1 MSVNV
6 TFVIQID
13 IRGTLPTS
21 VVKSLT
27 ASMMTA
33 VSRLNQFINKSG
45 YPPYASHIS
54 GTRLLDTFE
63 PKTGFY
69 ELCYK
74 AAPGWTEVRVGRKV
88 YKDGYDFF
96 IKPDDPTVRVE
107 LAPDFG
113 GVRIWTTLDHE
124 GQSIIAQV
132 TRKGQNPAGN
142 PAQEPSQPSQPDDE
156 EKGSESD
163 EPSRRK
169 REPYVPRRPRDSRV
183 FESSSP
189 TFGGPSPR
197 KSSSH
202 LKSNDDDVDVVEL
215 ESPEQVDDSSSGDVG
230 GGSEL
235 RPHEAAVSSFGRKR
249 RSASFT
255 TLSAFDPN
263 LVVASSSYRPAELP
277 QASTVPKAL
286 QESERTGRSRSR
298 SRTPRSLTNVPDGAP
313 PPILPRRSS
322 SLSRYSVP
330 LSPPFLSPIDAPPM
344 PIISTFTAA
353 PLTQD
358 ATLEPTSATLADSPT
373 TSPNTT
379 SSGTTFITSPFSSPT
394 LGPFHIPHYRP
405 IGSPMPGRD
414 IFRATEEPQV
424 LDLAASA
431 NTVESEK
438 KDTKVSE
445 PEQVPTTT
453 LASALKKSILQPPA
467 EIHTGSSVAISDIDA
482 STLIARGVI
491 PSISEVL
498 AESISVDSKSAEHQN
513 FKVSLAT
520 MSSPLTSPIPA
531 PRTSSLSHRSSNTSI
546 SSIARRVTFS
556 PDVIDNSETR
566 TTPLRPKR
574 LSKKKSIP
582 LKASPLAELQNL
594 GTSETVA
601 NPVADATN
609 AAAIVGIASSPA
621 VVEVATVAATM
632 VEVQDDAGYESDE
645 AEFVEAQSEPFD
657 DTPDERAAAA
667 AIIVKEAVV
676 DVESIKRR
684 EAEKEQMLVD
694 MKGYCVGHEE
704 VWRTATDSFVSELNM
719 TQVKTVLVLVLV
731 AVYASGLLAM

>member
-27 ASMMTA
+27 GSMMTA
-33 VSRLNQFINKSG
+33 VSRLNQFINKNG

-132 TRKGQNPAGN
+132 TRKGHNPAGN
-142 PAQEPSQPSQPDDE
+142 PAQEPTQPSQPDDE
-156 EKGSESD
+156 ERGSESD

-169 REPYVPRRPRDSRV
+169 RESYVPRRPRDSRV

-197 KSSSH
+197 KSSNH
-202 LKSNDDDVDVVEL
+202 LKSNDEEDDVEL
-215 ESPEQVDDSSSGDVG
+215 ESPEQVDERSSGDVG
-230 GGSEL
+230 GGSDL
-235 RPHEAAVSSFGRKR
+235 RPHEAAVSSVGRKR

-277 QASTVPKAL
+277 QASTALKAS
-286 QESERTGRSRSR
+286 QESERTGRSRTR
-298 SRTPRSLTNVPDGAP
+298 SRTPRSMTNIPDGAP
-313 PPILPRRSS
+313 PPVLPRRSS
-322 SLSRYSVP
+322 SLSRYSIP
-330 LSPPFLSPIDAPPM
+330 LSPPFLSPADAPPM
-344 PIISTFTAA
+344 PSISTFTVA
-353 PLTQD
+353 PLTQKHSS
-358 ATLEPTSATLADSPT
+358 EPSSAALADSPT
-373 TSPNTT
+373 TTPNTT

-394 LGPFHIPHYRP
+394 LGPFHVPHHQP
-405 IGSPMPGRD
+405 IESPMPGRD
-414 IFRATEEPQV
+414 VFHALEDPEALNLSAPANNTEG
-424 LDLAASA
+424 
-431 NTVESEK
+431 EK
-438 KDTKVSE
+438 KDPKQSE
-445 PEQVPTTT
+445 PELKKTTKLT
-453 LASALKKSILQPPA
+453 SVLKKSILQPAA
-467 EIHTGSSVAISDIDA
+467 EIPTSSNVVDSDVDA
-482 STLIARGVI
+482 STLITRAVI
-491 PSISEVL
+491 PVITEVL
-498 AESISVDSKSAEHQN
+498 AESAPVDSESADHQDV
-513 FKVSLAT
+513 KALLAT
-520 MSSPLTSPIPA
+520 MSSPMTSPIPG
-531 PRTSSLSHRSSNTSI
+531 PRTSSLSHRSSNASI
-546 SSIARRVTFS
+546 SSITRRVTFS

-574 LSKKKSIP
+574 LSKKKSVP
-582 LKASPLAELQNL
+582 LKASPLAALQTL
-594 GTSETVA
+594 SSGEAETVK
-601 NPVADATN
+601 ATK
-609 AAAIVGIASSPA
+609 AAAIVDVVVSSA
-621 VVEVATVAATM
+621 VVEATTGAASV
-632 VEVQDDAGYESDE
+632 VEVQDETGFESDE
-645 AEFVEAQSEPFD
+645 AEFVEAQSELFD
-657 DTPDERAAAA
+657 DTTEETP
-667 AIIVKEAVV
+667 VV
-676 DVESIKRR
+676 DVSAIARR
-684 EAEKEQMLVD
+684 EVEKEQMLVD
-694 MKGYCVGHEE
+694 MKGYYVGQEE
-704 VWRTATDSFVSELNM
+704 LWRTATDSFVSELN
-719 TQVKTVLVLVLV
+719 TAQVKAVLMVVLV